1 MKRFLIKKIIV
12 ISNNEEASFE
22 TEFDKG
28 LNILIGK
35 NKTGKSSII
44 KSIFYTLGCE
54 TYVEDSWKKII
65 DTYILYFKYGED
77 CYCLVRENSIYK
89 FYKFYENK
97 NSYEYIIKANDYEEY
112 TKYLVKNIFN
122 IEAELLTKKGK
133 ISTFIPPLLF
143 RFQYIDQDSGWIKL
157 GESFLNAKYIEDWK
171 NCSIKFIIGYQG
183 EEYYRLKKKVSL
195 AKNEISELK
204 VKEKHY
210 NEIYDTISK
219 SIISSNNIS
228 NESIELEELKKEVN
242 CILEKKSLKEREQL
256 LVNDSISHINNEI
269 YELTLTIK
277 LLEKSIMCLD
287 EDYSFAMEE
296 DEEIKCPTCGMVY
309 DNTII
314 NRIDLVKDMQSG
326 RELISSYRSEMKNLQ
341 GQLDEE
347 IKKKKTIKRAINNLN
362 ILLKDVSSKIN
373 ISEIYK
379 EDGRREVIGTSKKQ
393 IKDLI
398 SLISE
403 KEIEKSGYD
412 KEIKKLESPKRR
424 NVIKKEFEKVY
435 EEVLSKVNINSNYI
449 NLRNFVQKIDNTG
462 SERPRT
468 ILSYHIALYLYNLS
482 KGENLYNWLVIDT
495 PNQQGQDDENLKNID
510 SLISSILSENGQVII
525 GTERE
530 TGFENKANK
539 IIKLTKHKQ
548 CLNYENYKEHCILV
562 DYLESLIPVEIE
574 DKSE

>member
-12 ISNNEEASFE
+12 ISNNEKASFE
-22 TEFDKG
+22 TEFNKG

-44 KSIFYTLGCE
+44 KSIFHTLGCK
-54 TYVEDSWKKII
+54 TYVEESWKKII
-65 DTYILYFKYGED
+65 DTYILYFEYGED

-89 FYKFYENK
+89 LYKFYEDEN
-97 NSYEYIIKANDYEEY
+97 NYEFIIKANDYVEY
-112 TKYLVKNIFN
+112 TEYLVKNIFN
-122 IEAELLTKKGK
+122 IEAELLTKKGQV
-133 ISTFIPPLLF
+133 STFIPPLLF
-143 RFQYIDQDSGWIKL
+143 RFQYIDQDSGWTKL
-157 GESFLNAKYIEDWK
+157 GESFLNSNYIDDWK

-183 EEYYRLKKKVSL
+183 EEYYRLKKTVSL

-210 NEIYDTISK
+210 NEIYETISK
-219 SIISSNNIS
+219 SIIANDNIA
-228 NESIELEELKKEVN
+228 NESIGVEELKKQAT

-256 LVNDSISHINNEI
+256 LINDIIAHINNEI
-269 YELTLTIK
+269 YELTLTMN

-287 EDYSFAMEE
+287 EDYNFAMEE
-296 DEEIKCPTCGMVY
+296 DEEIKCPTCGMIY
-309 DNTII
+309 NNTII

-326 RELISSYRSEMKNLQ
+326 RELISNYRN
-341 GQLDEE
+341 E
-347 IKKKKTIKRAINNLN
+347 IKILQDKLDIEINKKKTIKRDINNFN
-362 ILLKDVSSKIN
+362 IQLKEVSSKIN

-379 EDGRREVIGTSKKQ
+379 EDGRREVIGSSEKE
-393 IKDLI
+393 IKNLI
-398 SLISE
+398 NLISE
-403 KEIEKSGYD
+403 KEIKKSGYD

-424 NVIKKEFEKVY
+424 KSIKEEFEKVY

-449 NLRNFVQKIDNTG
+449 SLRNFVQKIDNTG

-482 KGENLYNWLVIDT
+482 KGENIYNWLVIDT
-495 PNQQGQDDENLKNID
+495 PNQQGQDEENLKNID

-530 TGFENKANK
+530 TGFEDKANK

-548 CLNYENYKEHCILV
+548 CLNDEKYIEHHDLV
-562 DYLESLIPVEIE
+562 EHLETLITMN
-574 DKSE
+574 